1 MKKNLGFSNNH
12 ICMTMSKGID
22 SKEVKLTRKEI
33 NADELYR
40 HSSQYRYWS
49 FSPQSLTK
57 KREETNK
64 SVFQA
69 VQVELNKYIESNR
82 DKLTDLEV
90 STIRSKA
97 VPLTPEEELQIVN
110 FYAKK
115 VQVIAQHLNLPTE
128 VIATSITFFKR
139 FFLVNSVMNIDPK
152 ELVHTTI
159 FLACK
164 SENYFISVDT
174 FATKAKSTRE
184 NILKYEFTLLESL
197 NFSLLNHHPYKP
209 LHGFFLDIQSTL
221 FGKVDLKYMGQIYD
235 RSRKRITDTLL
246 TDVIYYYTPPQIT
259 LAVLLIEDEHLI
271 RRYLEIKFAPP
282 QENTAGS
289 DNSNENDQP
298 GKETNAKSNNSSIS
312 KMNIIANTGST
323 TDINNRTNSNESVKK
338 EPVVSKDENNEPKTE
353 TSTYKDEKKKE
364 EEEEEE
370 EVTPGKIKLDK
381 LMKTIEDC
389 KNIIENFQNINTQDA
404 KTIYAKLYYC
414 KHPNILIQKLK
425 RKQEQA
431 HATEDPE
438 SKKQKVEG

>member
-1 MKKNLGFSNNH
+1 MDTKDQKPIKKELN
-12 ICMTMSKGID
+12 
-22 SKEVKLTRKEI
+22 V
-33 NADELYR
+33 DELYR

-49 FSPQSLTK
+49 FSPQSLAHR
-57 KREETNK
+57 REETNK
-64 SVFQA
+64 A
-69 VQVELNKYIESNR
+69 VLDKVQEEVDKYVDSNH
-82 DKLTDLEV
+82 DKLSDAEV
-90 STIRSKA
+90 KTIRSKA

-139 FFLVNSVMNIDPK
+139 FFLVNSVMHIDPK

-197 NFSLLNHHPYKP
+197 KFSLLNHHPYKP

-271 RRYLEIKFAPP
+271 RRYLELKFAVQEPQNGNNTPP
-282 QENTAGS
+282 
-289 DNSNENDQP
+289 NSNDSENNNNIVNKQISN
-298 GKETNAKSNNSSIS
+298 ETNSESNG
-312 KMNIIANTGST
+312 II
-323 TDINNRTNSNESVKK
+323 VKK
-338 EPVVSKDENNEPKTE
+338 KVDDENNKTNNDEILVKEETAKDGLEGKQVESE
-353 TSTYKDEKKKE
+353 TSKPSEDGTSVKEEQKETEQQKQQEKE
-364 EEEEEE
+364 EEEEED
-370 EVTPGKIKLDK
+370 VTSGRIKLDK
-381 LMKTIEDC
+381 LMKTIEEC
-389 KNIIENFQNINTQDA
+389 KNIIENFENINTQDA

-425 RKQEQA
+425 RKQEQSNS
-431 HATEDPE
+431 TDDSE